1 VIAETLAATVAYA
14 APGVEELVAVTLPV
28 NATVA
33 QAVALSGIVERLQL
47 QGQELEVAIFGQR
60 AQLDTP
66 LANGDRIELTR
77 ALIADPKDVRR
88 ARARKSG

>member
-1 VIAETLAATVAYA
+1 VIAKTLAATVAYA
-14 APGVEELVAVTLPV
+14 APGIEELVAVTLPV

-33 QAVALSGIVERLQL
+33 QAIAKSGLVERLQL
-47 QGQELEVAIFGQR
+47 HDQELEVAIFGQR

-77 ALIADPKDVRR
+77 ALRADPKDVRR
-88 ARARKSG
+88 ARARRSG

>member
-1 VIAETLAATVAYA
+1 MIAKTLAATVAYA
-14 APGVEELVAVTLPV
+14 APGIEELVAVTLPV

-33 QAVALSGIVERLQL
+33 QAIAKSGLVERLQL
-47 QGQELEVAIFGQR
+47 HDQELEVAIFGQR

-77 ALIADPKDVRR
+77 ALRADPKDVRR
-88 ARARKSG
+88 ARARRSG

>member
-1 VIAETLAATVAYA
+1 MIAETLAATVAYA

-33 QAVALSGIVERLQL
+33 HAVAKSGLVEQLQL

-60 AQLDTP
+60 AHLDTP

-88 ARARKSG
+88 ARARRSG